1 MRLAWPRPA
10 MRAPRWTVGRREAVW
25 GVAFI
30 SPWAVGFLIF
40 TLGPMVAI
48 VAWGFAEY
56 DILRPPKFVGPQNYI
71 KIFTDD
77 DLFLKSLVNTAVYVA
92 LLVPAQVVL
101 GFLLAVLV
109 DAKLRFVSLFRAF
122 YFLPTVMPLVVAS
135 VVWAWV
141 LQPEIG
147 LLKFLLED
155 TLGVPSPRFLVDEYW
170 SKPGIV
176 ILTIWSTIGVQ
187 MILFLAALQTIPS
200 VLYESAVI
208 DGASPFRKLAH
219 ITIPLVSPTMFLVII
234 IGIINSFQ
242 VFTTAFVLTSG
253 GPLNSTL
260 FYVLY
265 LWRKAFVSFA
275 FGYAS
280 ALATILFVVILL
292 FTAFSFWVSR
302 RLVHYEQPA
311 S

>member
-1 MRLAWPRPA
+1 MAL
-10 MRAPRWTVGRREAVW
+10 RAPRWTVGRREAAW
-25 GVAFI
+25 GLLFI

-40 TLGPMVAI
+40 TLGPMVAV
-48 VAWGFAEY
+48 VAWGFSEY
-56 DILRPPKFVGPQNYI
+56 DILQDPTFVGLDNYV

-77 DLFLKSLVNTAVYVA
+77 DKFLKSLANTAIYVA
-92 LLVPAQVVL
+92 LLVPAQVIV
-101 GFLLAVLV
+101 GFLLALLV
-109 DAKLRFVSLFRAF
+109 NAKFRSIAIFRAI
-122 YFLPTVMPLVVAS
+122 YFLPTIVPLVVTS

-147 LLKFLLED
+147 LVKFLLKD
-155 TLGVPSPRFLVDEYW
+155 TLGLPSPRFLVDEYW
-170 SKPGIV
+170 SKPGLV
-176 ILTIWSTIGVQ
+176 ILTIWASIGVQ
-187 MILFLAALQTIPS
+187 MILFLAALQS
-200 VLYESAVI
+200 VPEILYDSAEI
-208 DGASPFRKLAH
+208 DGANAFRKIRH
-219 ITIPLVSPTMFLVII
+219 ITIPLVSPTTFLVII

-265 LWRKAFVSFA
+265 LWRKAFVSFQ

-280 ALATILFVVILL
+280 ALATILFVTIMV
-292 FTAFSFWVSR
+292 FTALAFWTSR
-302 RLVHYEQPA
+302 RLVHYEQPG